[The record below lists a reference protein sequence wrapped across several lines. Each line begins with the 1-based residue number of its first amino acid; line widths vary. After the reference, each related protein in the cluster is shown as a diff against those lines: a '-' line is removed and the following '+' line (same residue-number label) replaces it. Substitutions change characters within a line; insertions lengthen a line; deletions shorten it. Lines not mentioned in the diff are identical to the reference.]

1 MGLLTVGFFNKE
13 MLITYAADL
22 SFRHVH
28 GISRLVQA
36 SEGLQH
42 FYDISG
48 YDYEMEQA
56 FRSIPLAWREGELAD

>member
-1 MGLLTVGFFNKE
+1 M
-13 MLITYAADL
+13 TYAADQ

-36 SEGLQH
+36 GRILQH
-42 FYDISG
+42 FHDISG

-56 FRSIPLAWREGELAD
+56 FRSNPLPWREGELAD